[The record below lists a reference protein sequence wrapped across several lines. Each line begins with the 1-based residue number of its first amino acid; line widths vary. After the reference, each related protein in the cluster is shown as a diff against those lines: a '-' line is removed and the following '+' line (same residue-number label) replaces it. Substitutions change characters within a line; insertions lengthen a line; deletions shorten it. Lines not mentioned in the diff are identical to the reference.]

1 MSKEKT
7 RENFRV
13 FCLLLWLLD
22 KFRTVDWKKIEEE
35 IEYYKALLS
44 LKLEKI

>member
-13 FCLLLWLLD
+13 FCLLLPLLD
-22 KFRTVDWKKIEEE
+22 KFRTVDWRKIEEE
-35 IEYYKALLS
+35 LVC
-44 LKLEKI
+44 LKLMLNY